1 MADIIIL
8 PDFGQ
13 DWFYEMRDKYVILS
27 VGHSNPDVTM
37 FFKAHCLGYTDCLIN
52 AGVFTEA
59 EIRIHLQYYGADI
72 VAVPLTRDA
81 LATLGLYPIVAD
93 YNRLVLFTPTVI
105 AETQEKRV

>member
-13 DWFYEMRDKYVILS
+13 DWFSEMRGKYVILS
-27 VGHSNPDVTM
+27 VKHSNHDVTM
-37 FFKAHCLGYTDCLIN
+37 FFKPHCLGYTDCLIN
-52 AGVFTEA
+52 AGTFTES

-81 LATLGLYPIVAD
+81 FATLHLYPVIAD
-93 YNRLVLFTPTVI
+93 YSRLNLFTAHIITE
-105 AETQEKRV
+105 AQEPR